1 MKYNMDDIL
10 QDIRKRC
17 RFAMNGVASS
27 SMRNRG
33 LDYKLNFGVSIQKLK
48 EIASRYEASKEL
60 AQRLWS
66 ENGTRELKILA
77 TMLYPLDQF
86 TQDEADNWVLQISNQ
101 EIREQVT
108 VNLFQNLPFAQELAQ
123 SWSNN
128 QSDDVRISG
137 YWLYTRLLLTKQVH
151 ETPDLKLYLY
161 LWTDIVSEKTTLR
174 NATALFLKNVG
185 RLSKD
190 LSNQILENLQFCK
203 ESQNPVIREV
213 FDSIA
218 FEFEFFYGDK

>member
-1 MKYNMDDIL
+1 MDDIL